1 MKKNT
6 KYILLG
12 LAVLGGAFYYMKKKK
27 KGIVTVS
34 EPQNIT
40 QEQFEQSE
48 QPSPIKALINV
59 VKKVTKPNP
68 AKKMQRAE
76 AKAAKK
82 IKRLGQISVLS

>member
-1 MKKNT
+1 MEKNT

-27 KGIVTVS
+27 GKIIVTAP
-34 EPQNIT
+34 EKIT
-40 QEQFEQSE
+40 KQEFEQGE

-59 VKKVTKPNP
+59 VKKVTKPNA
-68 AKKMQRAE
+68 AKKMQRQE

>member
-12 LAVLGGAFYYMKKKK
+12 LAVLGGAFYYIKKK
-27 KGIVTVS
+27 KGKVIVTAP
-34 EPQNIT
+34 EKIT
-40 QEQFEQSE
+40 QQEFEQGE

-59 VKKVTKPNP
+59 VKKVTKPNA
-68 AKKMQRAE
+68 AKKMQRQE

>member
-27 KGIVTVS
+27 GKVIVS
-34 EPQNIT
+34 APEKIT
-40 QEQFEQSE
+40 QQEFEQGE

-68 AKKMQRAE
+68 AKKMQRQE

-82 IKRLGQISVLS
+82 SKRLGQISVLS

>member
-1 MKKNT
+1 MEKNT

-12 LAVLGGAFYYMKKKK
+12 LAVLGGAFYYIKKKK
-27 KGIVTVS
+27 AKVIVS
-34 EPQNIT
+34 APEKIT
-40 QEQFEQSE
+40 QQEFEQGE

-68 AKKMQRAE
+68 AKKMQRQQ

>member
-27 KGIVTVS
+27 GKVIVS
-34 EPQNIT
+34 APEKIT
-40 QEQFEQSE
+40 QQEFEQGE

-68 AKKMQRAE
+68 AKKMQRQE

-82 IKRLGQISVLS
+82 SKRLGQTL